1 MSAARRLVL
10 LRHAK
15 AERPPAVRDHDRWLT
30 ARGHRDAAATG
41 EWLAGAGLRPDLV
54 LCSSARRTVQTWA
67 SLREGLGVAGSQE
80 PELRVEPDL
89 YEASPAAVVN
99 LVAEAA
105 DDVRTVLVVGHQP
118 TLSQVAVALAG
129 PGSDERLLGQV
140 RAGLP
145 TAGAAV
151 LETEGPWS
159 AVEAASLRLTA
170 LHTP

>member
-30 ARGHRDAAATG
+30 ARGHRDAVAAG

-67 SLREGLGVAGSQE
+67 SLREGLGVAGSPE

-118 TLSQVAVALAG
+118 TMSQVAVALAG
-129 PGSDERLLGQV
+129 PGSDERLLAQV
-140 RAGLP
+140 RADLP
-145 TAGAAV
+145 TAGAVV
-151 LETEGPWS
+151 LEAQSPWS
-159 AVEAASLRLTA
+159 GVEAASLHLTA
-170 LHTP
+170 LRTP